1 MGPGC
6 VKTPS
11 LEPCQGSG
19 LVRFHHSRIANN
31 IGREDRGE
39 PALDALFGHA
49 AASFKTRE
57 DGQFYVGKWAESNDL
72 ECLLCGSQAVIP
84 NTVRNVRSW
93 VISGSQ
99 FREA

>member
-1 MGPGC
+1 MSPGC

-72 ECLLCGSQAVIP
+72 ECLLWVKRGSPA
-84 NTVRNVRSW
+84 
-93 VISGSQ
+93 
-99 FREA
+99 